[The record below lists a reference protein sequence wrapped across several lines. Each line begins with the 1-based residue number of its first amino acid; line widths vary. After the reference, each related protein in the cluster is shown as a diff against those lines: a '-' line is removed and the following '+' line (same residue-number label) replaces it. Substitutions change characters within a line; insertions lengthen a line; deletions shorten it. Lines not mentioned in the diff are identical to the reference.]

1 MSLYHILAL
10 STIHYLR
17 EVFCVFRNDEIN
29 WAFPLIENSG
39 GDSDLAALRQPDYFG
54 DTITGQL

>member
-1 MSLYHILAL
+1 MSLYPIVKL

-39 GDSDLAALRQPDYFG
+39 GDSDFAVSR
-54 DTITGQL
+54 

>member
-1 MSLYHILAL
+1 MSLYQIVTL
-10 STIHYLR
+10 STIHYFR

-39 GDSDLAALRQPDYFG
+39 GVSDLTVLR
-54 DTITGQL
+54 